1 MDADNTVDGKAGL
14 LNPEEDQP
22 KVAAFLEAVVERA
35 KVPGIS
41 VAMHVN
47 GATLEAAAGT
57 SNAQTRDE
65 MTTGM
70 CFEMGCLNKFLTA
83 IVVLELVNEQVL
95 ELEQVVSHY
104 LPELKGRN
112 GNQIRIRNL
121 LSHTAGYEDVRLE
134 DPDIQQDYSY
144 EAFAATF
151 NERPMHAKP
160 GSRFEY
166 THTASV
172 LLGKV
177 VEAVTG
183 SRVRKTI
190 TEKFLMPLE
199 IQIVEG
205 GWIESGQCV
214 GGHGLDVENATLVMP
229 FPVNWCGFWEDS
241 LGSGWI
247 RMKDLVRIVESLSDD
262 AVCSPNTR
270 DLLSK
275 TRGKTS
281 ESLPGTGSEHPF
293 MDFGLGC
300 GNYQDGSLGVC
311 STSAGQCS
319 AVRFDFERRIIVAV
333 GVNAEVPKLRDICAN
348 KLFDALII

>member
-1 MDADNTVDGKAGL
+1 MDVENTIDGKAGL

-22 KVAAFLEAVVERA
+22 KVTAFLEAVVERA

-41 VAMHVN
+41 VAMNVN
-47 GATLEAAAGT
+47 GITLEAAAGI

-95 ELEQVVSHY
+95 ELEQVVSYY
-104 LPELKGRN
+104 LPELEGRN
-112 GNQIRIRNL
+112 GNLIRIRHL

-151 NERPMHAKP
+151 NERPMYAEP

-166 THTASV
+166 SHTASV

-183 SRVRKTI
+183 NRVRKWI
-190 TEKFLMPLE
+190 SRKFLMPLE
-199 IQIVEG
+199 IQTVEG

-214 GGHGLDVENATLVMP
+214 GGHSLDVENSTLVMP
-229 FPVNWCGFWEDS
+229 FPVNWCEFWEDS
-241 LGSGWI
+241 LGSSWI
-247 RMKDLVRIVESLSDD
+247 TMKDLVRMVESLSDD
-262 AVCSPNTR
+262 DVCSQNTR
-270 DLLSK
+270 KLLS
-275 TRGKTS
+275 GNFVLHS
-281 ESLPGTGSEHPF
+281 DGVVSAGAEHPF
-293 MDFGLGC
+293 MNFGLGC
-300 GNYQDGSLGVC
+300 GNYVDGSHGAC
-311 STSAGQCS
+311 STSVGQCS
-319 AVRFDFERRIIVAV
+319 AVRYDFKRGIIIAI
-333 GVNAEVPKLRDICAN
+333 GVNAEVPELRDICIKKMFASVSG
-348 KLFDALII
+348 